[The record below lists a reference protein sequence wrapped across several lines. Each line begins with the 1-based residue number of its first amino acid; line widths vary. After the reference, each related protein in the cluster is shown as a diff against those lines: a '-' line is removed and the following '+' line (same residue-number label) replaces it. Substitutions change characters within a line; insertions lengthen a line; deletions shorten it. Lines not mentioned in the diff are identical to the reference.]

1 MSVQFDTSFNVGT
14 IKTGYTPDTVEFF
27 YSKSKQIGNYYYCYP
42 VRPNSKQ
49 NIGDWAGPNPIK
61 DTVKNEFKD
70 IRVFGL
76 SERSL
81 TNRKVFK
88 VLLNNMYIVELHEEL
103 LFEALTSFNCKK
115 GMFVGTFRF
124 GLMDTTF
131 RLYPE
136 TPSLK
141 TKMKELTELRNVK
154 KSNKSTK
161 NITIYKKDVVRDKV
175 YKTSMNDNISY
186 IYLGETN
193 GKNVY
198 FTFELKGR
206 TKINLKC
213 GYELIRSVSSQKSF
227 KQFIYKDDSVTVT
240 TPTLDEFK
248 IYLEDVIDN
257 LKITQQHIMAN
268 LEVYKNLFGDKYDSQ
283 YNQIVSQYDIKN
295 AKYHNVRYMTVGV
308 KNIEDVFGIKI

>member
-1 MSVQFDTSFNVGT
+1 MSVQFDTSFNLGS

-49 NIGDWAGPNPIK
+49 NIGDWAGKNPIK

-70 IRVFGL
+70 IRIFGL

-115 GMFVGTFRF
+115 GMFVGTFKF

-161 NITIYKKDVVRDKV
+161 NITIYKKDVVRNKV
-175 YKTSMNDNISY
+175 YKTSMNDYYSY

-198 FTFELKGR
+198 FKFEIKGK
-206 TKINLKC
+206 TKVDIKCENLLEYC
-213 GYELIRSVSSQKSF
+213 RFISIQKSF
-227 KQFIYKDDSVTVT
+227 KQFIHKDDSITVT
-240 TPTLDEFK
+240 SPTLDELK

-257 LKITQQHIMAN
+257 IKIVPVHIMLR
-268 LEVYKNLFGDKYDSQ
+268 LEMYRNLFGDKYKLRESQ
-283 YNQIVSQYDIKN
+283 LCQAYNIKN
-295 AKYHNVRYMTVGV
+295 AKETTVFSFSD
-308 KNIEDVFGIKI
+308 IFGIKI